1 MIKIGDT
8 EVRSVLETAMPDLPI
23 AYLGADP
30 ALIEDNRTWLSPCF
44 LQAGDTW
51 SLNFR
56 SWIMEVDDMVVVVD
70 PCTGNGRPNRMAA
83 FDMLDEPFIERF
95 YETGFAPEDVDL
107 VFCTHMHHDH
117 CGWNTQL
124 RDGRWIPTFPN
135 ARYIFVQ
142 REYDRWNP
150 AGGRRA
156 SATYSDGVFEQSIQP
171 IVDAGL
177 AELVL
182 DRHRISPSL
191 EIEPAWGHTIGHT
204 MLRLVSGSGDAL
216 FTGDSFH
223 HPLQLIQPEL
233 HFGKPEA
240 PDHAIATRRRIQKY
254 GLEQGTLIVPAHIPA
269 PHAGWVRSREGRL
282 SFEPYHD

>member
-1 MIKIGDT
+1 MIRIGQTDIK
-8 EVRSVLETAMPDLPI
+8 SVLETQMLDLPI
-23 AYLGADP
+23 AYLGAEP
-30 ALIEDNRTWLSPCF
+30 ALIEANRDWLSPCF
-44 LQAGDTW
+44 LHAGDGW

-56 SWIMEVDDMVVVVD
+56 SWVMEVDDMVVVVD
-70 PCTGNGRPNRMAA
+70 PCTGNGRPNRMPV
-83 FDMLDEPFIERF
+83 FNMLEEPFIERF
-95 YETGFAPEDVDL
+95 HETGYRPDEVGL

-124 RDGRWIPTFPN
+124 RGGRWVPTFPN
-135 ARYIFVQ
+135 ARYIFVA
-142 REYDRWNP
+142 REYDRWSP
-150 AGGRRA
+150 TGARRP

-191 EIEPAWGHTIGHT
+191 DIEPAWGHTIGHT
-204 MLRLVSGSGDAL
+204 MLRLVSAGEEAL
-216 FTGDSFH
+216 FTGDAFH

-240 PDHAIATRRRIQKY
+240 PDHAVVTRRRIRDHA
-254 GLEQGTLIVPAHIPA
+254 LERGSLIVPAHIPA
-269 PHAGWVRSREGRL
+269 PHAGRVRSHEGRL
-282 SFEPYHD
+282 RFEAYQR